1 MCGGCGL
8 ARQCWSTSNL
18 SAVRRAKCTAI
29 SRCSWDSTCT
39 AKAAPGPKATAP
51 LLLFDRHHKSSGG
64 SSDTEL
70 KEFAVMPT
78 GSPSGRTAVITVTP
92 VANSPKASRSC
103 RCVKEVLTGS
113 PLRSHDLGRVR
124 HPRCAE
130 HLAVGGRRA
139 PPLFRDAVARRDLG
153 RDQGL
158 AAHAHE
164 SRVARQRVD
173 DAAVELRR
181 LPLAQERL
189 VLLRAVAAGRGG
201 AL

>member
-8 ARQCWSTSNL
+8 ARQCRSTSNL
-18 SAVRRAKCTAI
+18 SAVRRAKWTAM
-29 SRCSWDSTCT
+29 SRCSCESTCT

-51 LLLFDRHHKSSGG
+51 LLLLERHHKSSGG

-92 VANSPKASRSC
+92 VANSPNASRSC

-124 HPRCAE
+124 DARRAE
-130 HLAVGGRRA
+130 HFPVRGRRA
-139 PPLFRDAVARRDLG
+139 SPRLGDAVARGDLC

-158 AAHAHE
+158 ATQA
-164 SRVARQRVD
+164 
-173 DAAVELRR
+173 
-181 LPLAQERL
+181 
-189 VLLRAVAAGRGG
+189 
-201 AL
+201 